1 MKTKLSSLIIKNL
14 LIKVL
19 NEFKKY
25 NSYKV
30 VYILKTIAN
39 TLSVIDRDETDYIMN
54 SLEEILQVLTIIKE
68 EMGNKLNNKKMTD
81 NLIYQFFINDKIFPV
96 LKYIVKNQG

>member
-14 LIKVL
+14 LIEVL

-30 VYILKTIAN
+30 VYNLQTTAN
-39 TLSVIDRDETDYIMN
+39 TLSVIDRDETDDIMD
-54 SLEEILQVLTIIKE
+54 SLEEILQELNIINE
-68 EMGNKLNNKKMTD
+68 DLNNK
-81 NLIYQFFINDKIFPV
+81 V
-96 LKYIVKNQG
+96 SS